1 MGLSYNTTIEPVFIP
16 LFIAMS
22 QASHISDLYSRVPL
36 ALRDDDEAEV
46 LAEQLGKLAKV
57 MMVDENARWAF
68 HEFLSSKRSL
78 LKPTSRTQT

>member
-1 MGLSYNTTIEPVFIP
+1 MIKSLFIS
-16 LFIAMS
+16 LRIAMS

-57 MMVDENARWAF
+57 MMVDENARWGF
-68 HEFLSSKRSL
+68 K
-78 LKPTSRTQT
+78 